1 MTQEDFDRYSG
12 EKAEEDLYIEIDKM
26 SLKNYNIIF
35 AMVKNKWLSNM
46 LDKYLYKRGFYIL
59 LTIIFSAIAI
69 ILFGWNKQIDILN
82 PIDYNLFGTF
92 GDFFGGILGTIFALV
107 GTLLLI
113 RTFKYQQKVTN
124 ENEKQLETQRL
135 NDLFFELIKLYQTE
149 VKELCGQISQV
160 RSYNQNDDAPKSD
173 KDTNKKVTVEKTE
186 ISYNDKD
193 FFDYEKRVLQ
203 NGFRNRK
210 SFHANSREAL
220 KYYML
225 FYIRNRAKIAAYF
238 RTIYR
243 IYDLI
248 DSSKLDEEVKKNY
261 LKIMRAQLTESELF
275 FIRYNAMSYYGA
287 NFIKYINKYHILKHL
302 PALEMLEFKEWWEP
316 LNTVERMGL
325 NIVFDDV
332 KRLIYNAFSNDKDK
346 RETVY
351 ANNTSK
357 YSLNIAIKKQY
368 DVCISLTIDTREK
381 NYSAE
386 FMAFEKMNYKKIQQ
400 LFDCIIKEIFI
411 FSNFNMFNVEEEL
424 EAYSVP
430 VIEKDKIVSINSGI
444 RNVKGKPLCI
454 AYKFK

>member
-1 MTQEDFDRYSG
+1 MGKNLKTVSNF
-12 EKAEEDLYIEIDKM
+12 IDT
-26 SLKNYNIIF
+26 L
-35 AMVKNKWLSNM
+35 
-46 LDKYLYKRGFYIL
+46 LDNRWFYIL
-59 LTIIFSAIAI
+59 LTVLFILLATVLFKWNNNVNFSY
-69 ILFGWNKQIDILN
+69 

-92 GDFFGGILGTIFALV
+92 GDFVGGILGTIFALL
-107 GTLLLI
+107 GTLMVV
-113 RTFKYQQKVTN
+113 RTFRYQQSVTRDN
-124 ENEKQLETQRL
+124 RNQLETQRL

-160 RSYNQNDDAPKSD
+160 RSYKQNEDVPQSD
-173 KDTNKKVTVEKTE
+173 KDTNKKMTVEKTE

-193 FFDYEKRVLQ
+193 FFDYEKRRLQ

-225 FYIRNRAKIAAYF
+225 FYIENRAKIAAYF

-248 DSSKLDEEVKKNY
+248 DSSKLDEETKKNY

-287 NFIKYINKYHILKHL
+287 NFVKYINKYHILKHL

-316 LNTVERMGL
+316 LNTIERMGL
-325 NIVFDDV
+325 NIVYDNV
-332 KRLIYNAFSNDKDK
+332 KRSIYNALSNDIDEKK
-346 RETVY
+346 NIYT
-351 ANNTSK
+351 NNVPK
-357 YSLNIAIKKQY
+357 YSINIDIKKQY
-368 DVCISLTIDTREK
+368 DVCISLTIDTK
-381 NYSAE
+381 KTNYSAE
-386 FMAFEKMNYKKIQQ
+386 FMAFEKMTNKKIQQ
-400 LFDCIIKEIFI
+400 LFDCIIKEIFLY
-411 FSNFNMFNVEEEL
+411 SNFNMFNIEEEL

-430 VIEKDKIVSINSGI
+430 IIEKDKIVNINSGI
-444 RNVKGKPLCI
+444 RNIKEKPLCV

>member
-1 MTQEDFDRYSG
+1 MGKNLKTVSNF
-12 EKAEEDLYIEIDKM
+12 IDT
-26 SLKNYNIIF
+26 L
-35 AMVKNKWLSNM
+35 
-46 LDKYLYKRGFYIL
+46 LDNRWFYIL
-59 LTIIFSAIAI
+59 LTVLFILLATVLFKWNNNVNFSY
-69 ILFGWNKQIDILN
+69 

-92 GDFFGGILGTIFALV
+92 GDFVGGILGTIFALL
-107 GTLLLI
+107 GTLMVV
-113 RTFKYQQKVTN
+113 RTFRYQQSVTRDN
-124 ENEKQLETQRL
+124 RNQLETQRL

-160 RSYNQNDDAPKSD
+160 RSYKQNEDVPQSD
-173 KDTNKKVTVEKTE
+173 KDTNKKMTVEKTE

-193 FFDYEKRVLQ
+193 FFDYEKRRLQ

-225 FYIRNRAKIAAYF
+225 FYIENRAKIAAYF

-248 DSSKLDEEVKKNY
+248 DSSKLDEETKKNY

-287 NFIKYINKYHILKHL
+287 NFVKYINKYHILKHL

-316 LNTVERMGL
+316 LNTIERMGL
-325 NIVFDDV
+325 NIVYDNV
-332 KRLIYNAFSNDKDK
+332 KRSIYNALSNDIDEKKDIY
-346 RETVY
+346 T
-351 ANNTSK
+351 NNVPK
-357 YSLNIAIKKQY
+357 YSINIDIKKQY
-368 DVCISLTIDTREK
+368 DVCISLTIDTK
-381 NYSAE
+381 KTNYSAE
-386 FMAFEKMNYKKIQQ
+386 FMAFEKMTNKKIQQ
-400 LFDCIIKEIFI
+400 LFDCIIKEIFLY
-411 FSNFNMFNVEEEL
+411 SNFNMFNIEEEL

-430 VIEKDKIVSINSGI
+430 IIEKDKIVNINSGI
-444 RNVKGKPLCI
+444 RNIKEKPLCV

>member
-1 MTQEDFDRYSG
+1 MGKNLKTVSNF
-12 EKAEEDLYIEIDKM
+12 IDT
-26 SLKNYNIIF
+26 L
-35 AMVKNKWLSNM
+35 
-46 LDKYLYKRGFYIL
+46 LDNRWFYIL
-59 LTIIFSAIAI
+59 LTVLFILLATVLFKWNNNVNFSY
-69 ILFGWNKQIDILN
+69 

-92 GDFFGGILGTIFALV
+92 GDFVGGILGTIFALL
-107 GTLLLI
+107 GTLMVV
-113 RTFKYQQKVTN
+113 RTFRYQQSVTRDN
-124 ENEKQLETQRL
+124 RNQLETQRL

-160 RSYNQNDDAPKSD
+160 RSYKQNEDVPQSD
-173 KDTNKKVTVEKTE
+173 KDTNKKMTVEKTE

-193 FFDYEKRVLQ
+193 FFDYEKRRLQ

-225 FYIRNRAKIAAYF
+225 FYIENRAKIAAYF

-248 DSSKLDEEVKKNY
+248 DSSKLDEETKKNY

-287 NFIKYINKYHILKHL
+287 NFVKYINKYHILKHL

-316 LNTVERMGL
+316 LNTIERMGL
-325 NIVFDDV
+325 NIVYDNV
-332 KRLIYNAFSNDKDK
+332 KRSIYNALSNDIDEKK
-346 RETVY
+346 NIYT
-351 ANNTSK
+351 NNVPK
-357 YSLNIAIKKQY
+357 YSINIDIKKQY
-368 DVCISLTIDTREK
+368 DVCISLTIDTK
-381 NYSAE
+381 KTNYSAE
-386 FMAFEKMNYKKIQQ
+386 FKAFEKMTNKKIQQ
-400 LFDCIIKEIFI
+400 LFDCIIKEIFLY
-411 FSNFNMFNVEEEL
+411 SNFNMFNIEEEL

-430 VIEKDKIVSINSGI
+430 IIEKDKIVNINSGI
-444 RNVKGKPLCI
+444 RNIKEKPLCV

>member
-1 MTQEDFDRYSG
+1 MGKNLKTVSNF
-12 EKAEEDLYIEIDKM
+12 IDT
-26 SLKNYNIIF
+26 L
-35 AMVKNKWLSNM
+35 
-46 LDKYLYKRGFYIL
+46 LDNRWFYIL
-59 LTIIFSAIAI
+59 LTVLFILLATVLFKWNNNVNFSY
-69 ILFGWNKQIDILN
+69 

-92 GDFFGGILGTIFALV
+92 GDFVGGILGTIFALL
-107 GTLLLI
+107 GTLMVV
-113 RTFKYQQKVTN
+113 RTFRYQQSVTRDN
-124 ENEKQLETQRL
+124 RNQLETQRL

-160 RSYNQNDDAPKSD
+160 RSYKQNEDVPQSD
-173 KDTNKKVTVEKTE
+173 KDTNKKMTVEKTE

-193 FFDYEKRVLQ
+193 FFDYEKRRLQ

-225 FYIRNRAKIAAYF
+225 FYIENRAKIAAYF

-248 DSSKLDEEVKKNY
+248 DSSKLDEETKKNY

-287 NFIKYINKYHILKHL
+287 NFVKYINKYHILKHL

-316 LNTVERMGL
+316 LNTIERMGL
-325 NIVFDDV
+325 NIVYDNV
-332 KRLIYNAFSNDKDK
+332 KRSIYNAFSNDIDEKK
-346 RETVY
+346 NIYT
-351 ANNTSK
+351 NNVPK
-357 YSLNIAIKKQY
+357 YSINIDIKKQY
-368 DVCISLTIDTREK
+368 DVCISLTIDTK
-381 NYSAE
+381 KTNYSAE
-386 FMAFEKMNYKKIQQ
+386 FMAFEKMTNKKIQQ
-400 LFDCIIKEIFI
+400 LFDCIIKEIFLY
-411 FSNFNMFNVEEEL
+411 SNFNMFNIEEEL

-430 VIEKDKIVSINSGI
+430 IIEKDKIVNINSGI
-444 RNVKGKPLCI
+444 RNIKEKPLCV

>member
-1 MTQEDFDRYSG
+1 MGKNLKTVSNF
-12 EKAEEDLYIEIDKM
+12 IDT
-26 SLKNYNIIF
+26 L
-35 AMVKNKWLSNM
+35 
-46 LDKYLYKRGFYIL
+46 LDNRWFYIL
-59 LTIIFSAIAI
+59 LTVLFILLATVLFKWNNNVNFSY
-69 ILFGWNKQIDILN
+69 

-92 GDFFGGILGTIFALV
+92 GDFVGGILGTIFALL
-107 GTLLLI
+107 GTLMVV
-113 RTFKYQQKVTN
+113 RTFRYQQSVTRDN
-124 ENEKQLETQRL
+124 RNQLETQRL

-160 RSYNQNDDAPKSD
+160 RSYKQNEDVPQSD
-173 KDTNKKVTVEKTE
+173 KDTNKKMTVEKTE

-193 FFDYEKRVLQ
+193 FFDYEKRRLQ

-225 FYIRNRAKIAAYF
+225 FYIKNRAKIAAYF

-248 DSSKLDEEVKKNY
+248 DSSKLDEETKKNY

-287 NFIKYINKYHILKHL
+287 NFVKYINKYHILKHL

-316 LNTVERMGL
+316 LNTIERMGL
-325 NIVFDDV
+325 NIVYDNV
-332 KRLIYNAFSNDKDK
+332 KRSIYNALSNDIDEKK
-346 RETVY
+346 NIYT
-351 ANNTSK
+351 NNVPK
-357 YSLNIAIKKQY
+357 YSINIDIKKQY
-368 DVCISLTIDTREK
+368 DVCISLTIDTK
-381 NYSAE
+381 KTNYSAE
-386 FMAFEKMNYKKIQQ
+386 FMAFEKMTNKKIQQ
-400 LFDCIIKEIFI
+400 LFDCIIKEIFLY
-411 FSNFNMFNVEEEL
+411 SNFNMFNIEEEL

-430 VIEKDKIVSINSGI
+430 IIEKDKIVNINSGI
-444 RNVKGKPLCI
+444 RNIKEKPLCV

>member
-1 MTQEDFDRYSG
+1 MGKNLKTVSNF
-12 EKAEEDLYIEIDKM
+12 IDT
-26 SLKNYNIIF
+26 L
-35 AMVKNKWLSNM
+35 
-46 LDKYLYKRGFYIL
+46 LDNRWFYIL
-59 LTIIFSAIAI
+59 LTVLFILLATVLFKWNNNVNFSY
-69 ILFGWNKQIDILN
+69 

-92 GDFFGGILGTIFALV
+92 GDFVGGILGTIFALL
-107 GTLLLI
+107 GTLMVV
-113 RTFKYQQKVTN
+113 RTFRYQQNVTRDN
-124 ENEKQLETQRL
+124 KKQLETQRL

-160 RSYNQNDDAPKSD
+160 RSYKQNEDVPQSD
-173 KDTNKKVTVEKTE
+173 KDTNKKMTVEKTE

-193 FFDYEKRVLQ
+193 FFDYEKRRLQ

-225 FYIRNRAKIAAYF
+225 FYIENRAKIAAYF

-248 DSSKLDEEVKKNY
+248 DSSKLDEETKKNY

-287 NFIKYINKYHILKHL
+287 NFVKYINKYHILKHL

-316 LNTVERMGL
+316 LNTIERMGL
-325 NIVFDDV
+325 NIVFDNV
-332 KRLIYNAFSNDKDK
+332 KRSIYNALSNDINEKK
-346 RETVY
+346 NIYT
-351 ANNTSK
+351 NNVPK
-357 YSLNIAIKKQY
+357 YSIDIDIKKQY
-368 DVCISLTIDTREK
+368 DVCISLTIDTK
-381 NYSAE
+381 KTNYSAE
-386 FMAFEKMNYKKIQQ
+386 FMAFEKMTNKKIQQ
-400 LFDCIIKEIFI
+400 LFDCIIKEIFLY
-411 FSNFNMFNVEEEL
+411 SNFNKFNIEEEL

-430 VIEKDKIVSINSGI
+430 IIEKDKIVNINSGI
-444 RNVKGKPLCI
+444 RNIKEKPLCV

>member
-1 MTQEDFDRYSG
+1 MGKNWKTVSNF
-12 EKAEEDLYIEIDKM
+12 IDT
-26 SLKNYNIIF
+26 L
-35 AMVKNKWLSNM
+35 
-46 LDKYLYKRGFYIL
+46 LDNRWFYIL
-59 LTIIFSAIAI
+59 LTVLFILLATVLFKWNNNVNFSY
-69 ILFGWNKQIDILN
+69 

-92 GDFFGGILGTIFALV
+92 GDFVGGILGTIFALL
-107 GTLLLI
+107 GTLMVV
-113 RTFKYQQKVTN
+113 RTFRYQQNVTRDN
-124 ENEKQLETQRL
+124 KKQLETQRL

-160 RSYNQNDDAPKSD
+160 RSYKQNEDVPQSD
-173 KDTNKKVTVEKTE
+173 KDTNKKMTVEKTE

-193 FFDYEKRVLQ
+193 FFDYEKRRLQ

-225 FYIRNRAKIAAYF
+225 FYIENRAKIAAYF

-248 DSSKLDEEVKKNY
+248 DSSKLDEETKKNY

-287 NFIKYINKYHILKHL
+287 NFVKYINKYHILKHL

-316 LNTVERMGL
+316 LNTIERMGL
-325 NIVFDDV
+325 NIVFDNV
-332 KRLIYNAFSNDKDK
+332 KRSIYNALSNDINEKK
-346 RETVY
+346 NIYT
-351 ANNTSK
+351 NNVPK
-357 YSLNIAIKKQY
+357 YSIDIDIKKQY
-368 DVCISLTIDTREK
+368 DVCISLTIDTK
-381 NYSAE
+381 KTNYSAE
-386 FMAFEKMNYKKIQQ
+386 FMAFEKMTNKKIQQ
-400 LFDCIIKEIFI
+400 LFDCIIKEIFLY
-411 FSNFNMFNVEEEL
+411 SNFNKFNIEEEL

-430 VIEKDKIVSINSGI
+430 IIEKDKIVNINSGI
-444 RNVKGKPLCI
+444 RNIKEKPLCV